1 MKKGLF
7 YCINFE
13 RRGVNMI
20 QVKTELPEIF
30 ESFAEA
36 RQNGFLAMKKL
47 KDNGKGVVG
56 QFCTYTPLEI
66 FMAGGLIS
74 VGLCSTSD
82 ETIPEAEKV
91 LPSNLCPLIKSSYG
105 FAITDKCPYM
115 YFSDLVVGETTCD
128 GKVKMYELLAKKK
141 NVHVLELPRRQNTP
155 EAKALWKAEL
165 GRLKE
170 RVEKDF
176 DVVITDDDLRDAI
189 RRKNIERSLLKE
201 LYELSLMTPPPITG
215 LRQLQ
220 ILFGSQFKF
229 DWDEK
234 VAEIRNTIDTIK
246 DAYQRGERPV
256 SEDAPRILITGCPMG
271 GVTEKVVKVIEESG
285 AVVVAFEN
293 CTGAKQMDRQCREE
307 GDPLTNIAEHYLQ
320 IGCSVMTPNPNRFE
334 FLERLCEQFKVDGVV
349 EMTLQACHTYA
360 IEAHSV
366 KEFLQKKDIPY
377 LQLETDYGTAD
388 IGQLLTRAGAFVE
401 ML

>member
-1 MKKGLF
+1 
-7 YCINFE
+7 
-13 RRGVNMI
+13 MI
-20 QVKTELPEIF
+20 QMKTELPRIF
-30 ESFAEA
+30 DSFAEA
-36 RQNGFLAMKKL
+36 RQNGFLAMKEI
-47 KDNGKGVVG
+47 KDSGKGVVG

-66 FMAGGLIS
+66 FMAADLVS

-128 GKVKMYELLAKKK
+128 GKVKMYELLGQDK
-141 NVHVLELPRRQNTP
+141 NVHILELPRRQDTP
-155 EAKALWKAEL
+155 EAQALWRAEL
-165 GRLKE
+165 VRLKE
-170 RVEKDF
+170 RVEHDF
-176 DVVITDDDLRDAI
+176 GVTITDEKLREAI
-189 RRKNIERSLLKE
+189 RQRNIERKLLKE
-201 LYELSLMTPPPITG
+201 LYELSVMTPPPITG

-220 ILFGSQFKF
+220 ILFGAQFKF
-229 DWDEK
+229 NWEQK
-234 VAEIRNTIDTIK
+234 VAEIREAIDNIQAEY
-246 DAYQRGERPV
+246 DAGERPV
-256 SEDAPRILITGCPMG
+256 PETAPRILITGCPMG
-271 GVTEKVVKVIEESG
+271 GVTEKVVKVIEDAG

-307 GDPLTNIAEHYLQ
+307 GDPLTNIADHYLQ
-320 IGCSVMTPNPNRFE
+320 IGCSVMTPDRNRFE
-334 FLERLCEQFKVDGVV
+334 LLDRLCEQFKVDGVV

-360 IEAHSV
+360 IEAHTV
-366 KEFLQKKDIPY
+366 KAHLQEKNIPY

-388 IGQLLTRAGAFVE
+388 IGQLSTRSGAFVE

>member
-1 MKKGLF
+1 
-7 YCINFE
+7 
-13 RRGVNMI
+13 MI

-36 RQNGFLAMKKL
+36 RKNGFMAVKKL

-56 QFCTYTPLEI
+56 QFCAYTPQEI

-128 GKVKMYELLAKKK
+128 GKVKMYELLAEKK
-141 NVHVLELPRRQNTP
+141 NVHVLELPRRQDTP
-155 EAKALWKAEL
+155 EAKALWKAEVV
-165 GRLKE
+165 RLKE

-176 DVVITDDDLRDAI
+176 DVVITDEDLRDAI
-189 RRKNIERSLLKE
+189 CRRNIERDLLKE
-201 LYELSLMTPPPITG
+201 LYELSRMTPPPITG

-246 DAYQRGERPV
+246 DAYQKGERPV

-271 GVTEKVVKVIEESG
+271 GVTEKVVKVVEESG

-307 GDPLTNIAEHYLQ
+307 GDPLANIAEHYLQ
-320 IGCSVMTPNPNRFE
+320 IGCSVMTPDPNRFE
-334 FLERLCEQFKVDGVV
+334 LLGRLCEQFKVDGVV

-366 KEFLQKKDIPY
+366 KEFLRKRDIPY

>member
-1 MKKGLF
+1 MAKGGSPM
-7 YCINFE
+7 IE
-13 RRGVNMI
+13 RRR
-20 QVKTELPEIF
+20 ELPQVF
-30 ESFAEA
+30 ESFSEA
-36 RQNGFLAMKKL
+36 RRNGFIAMKEI
-47 KDNGKGVVG
+47 KDSGRGVVG

-66 FMAGGLIS
+66 FMAADLVS

-82 ETIPEAEKV
+82 ETIADAEKE

-141 NVHVLELPRRQNTP
+141 NVHILELPKKQDGV
-155 EAKALWKAEL
+155 EDLALWRAEL
-165 GRLKE
+165 VRLKE

-176 DVVITDDDLRDAI
+176 GVTITDDDLREAI
-189 RRKNIERSLLKE
+189 RKRNIERRLLKE
-201 LYELSLMTPPPITG
+201 MYELSTLTPPPISG

-229 DWDEK
+229 DWQEK
-234 VAEIRNTIDTIK
+234 VTEIQHAIDSIK
-246 DAYQRGERPV
+246 AAYAAGERPV
-256 SEDAPRILITGCPMG
+256 ADDAPRILITGCPMG
-271 GVTEKVVKVIEESG
+271 GVTEKVVQVVEEAG
-285 AVVVAFEN
+285 AVVVAYEN
-293 CTGAKQMDRQCREE
+293 CTGAKQMDRQCKEE
-307 GDPLTNIAEHYLQ
+307 GDPISNIAEYYLQ
-320 IGCSVMTPNPNRFE
+320 IGCSIMTPDKNRFE
-334 FLERLCEQFKVDGVV
+334 LLDRLCEQFRVDGVV

-360 IEAHSV
+360 IEAYSIKSH
-366 KEFLQKKDIPY
+366 LAKKNIPY

-388 IGQLLTRAGAFVE
+388 IGQLATRAGAFVE

>member
-1 MKKGLF
+1 
-7 YCINFE
+7 
-13 RRGVNMI
+13 MI
-20 QVKTELPEIF
+20 QMKTELPQVF

-36 RQNGFLAMKKL
+36 RQNGFLAMKKI
-47 KDNGKGVVG
+47 KDSGTGVVG
-56 QFCTYTPLEI
+56 QFCTYTPQEI
-66 FMAGGLIS
+66 FTAAGLVC

-82 ETIPEAEKV
+82 ETIPAAEKI

-128 GKVKMYELLAKKK
+128 GKVKMYELLAKEK
-141 NVHVLELPRRQNTP
+141 NVHILELPRRQDTL
-155 EAKALWKAEL
+155 EAKALWRAEL
-165 GRLKE
+165 VRLKE

-176 DVVITDDDLRDAI
+176 GVTITDDNLRDAI
-189 RRKNIERSLLKE
+189 RRRNVERRLLKE
-201 LYELSLMTPPPITG
+201 LYELSQLTPPPITG

-220 ILFGSQFKF
+220 ILFGAQFKF
-229 DWDEK
+229 DWHEK
-234 VAEIRNTIDTIK
+234 VAEIQRAIDSIRA
-246 DAYQRGERPV
+246 AYEAGERPV
-256 SEDAPRILITGCPMG
+256 SEAAPRILITGCPMG
-271 GVTEKVVKVIEESG
+271 GVTEKVIKVIEEAG

-307 GDPLTNIAEHYLQ
+307 GDPLTNIADHYLQ
-320 IGCSVMTPNPNRFE
+320 IGCSVMTPDNNRFE
-334 FLERLCEQFKVDGVV
+334 LLERLCKQFQVDGVV

-360 IEAHSV
+360 VEAHSI
-366 KEFLQKKDIPY
+366 KAFLQEKGMPY

-388 IGQLLTRAGAFVE
+388 IGQLSTRAGAFVE

>member
-1 MKKGLF
+1 
-7 YCINFE
+7 
-13 RRGVNMI
+13 MI
-20 QVKTELPEIF
+20 RKKTELPQIF

-47 KDNGKGVVG
+47 KDEGKGVVG
-56 QFCTYTPLEI
+56 QFCTYTPQEI
-66 FMAGGLIS
+66 FTAAGLIS

-91 LPSNLCPLIKSSYG
+91 LPSNLCPLIKASYG

-128 GKVKMYELLAKKK
+128 GKVKMYELLAKEK
-141 NVHVLELPRRQNTP
+141 NVHVLELPHKQDTP
-155 EAKALWKAEL
+155 EAKALWRAEIV
-165 GRLKE
+165 RLKE

-176 DVVITDDDLRDAI
+176 CVTITDDDLREAI
-189 RRKNIERSLLKE
+189 RKRNIERALLKE
-201 LYELSLMTPPPITG
+201 LYELSVMTPPPITG

-220 ILFGSQFKF
+220 ILFGAQFKF
-229 DWDEK
+229 DWEAK
-234 VAEIRNTIDTIK
+234 VAELRNTIDSIK
-246 DAYQRGERPV
+246 DAYASGARPV

-271 GVTEKVVKVIEESG
+271 GVTEKVIKVVENAG

-293 CTGAKQMDRQCREE
+293 CTGAKQMDRRCREE
-307 GDPLTNIAEHYLQ
+307 GDPITNLADYYLQ
-320 IGCSVMTPNPNRFE
+320 VGCAVMTPDKNRFE
-334 FLERLCEQFKVDGVV
+334 LLERLCEQFRVDGVV
-349 EMTLQACHTYA
+349 EMTLQACQPYA
-360 IEAHSV
+360 TEAYLV
-366 KEFLQKKDIPY
+366 KEFMQKKHIPY

-388 IGQLLTRAGAFVE
+388 IGRLSTRAEAFAE